1 MPVAVFVPTRIPGLW
16 GGWQYQLSGLEASAD
31 AFNFGYGGYQEARG
45 CVLFEQRALSAH
57 PDARARWQGASLTTL
72 APFFLPAAYRSRPLL
87 RPLCSLA
94 APSLPSSGIKNNHF
108 YIENIFEELD
118 APGEWWFNRS
128 SSELFFMPNGTLQN
142 STVVAVP
149 VLETL
154 IAINGT
160 AESPAKVCANSGRR
174 DSKRRRHRR
183 VRSRPPSPPPS
194 AAVPGH
200 CVAERGFHRDEK
212 HVSAAVR
219 GLVGRRLGHP
229 PRRRLF
235 RGECRGHCSDGLHLQ
250 PGGHVLGIASPVLAC
265 PRHGTHTYAI
275 L

>member
-183 VRSRPPSPPPS
+183 VRSRPPSPPPLRRC
-194 AAVPGH
+194 ARTL
-200 CVAERGFHRDEK
+200 C
-212 HVSAAVR
+212 
-219 GLVGRRLGHP
+219 GRAWLS
-229 PRRRLF
+229 PRRKARF
-235 RGECRGHCSDGLHLQ
+235 CSSTRSRRAATGPSTAAAPFSWRMPRPLQ
-250 PGGHVLGIASPVLAC
+250 
-265 PRHGTHTYAI
+265 
-275 L
+275 